1 MKKLR
6 LPIVIVILILSAVLL
21 RGKIPHEKFNS
32 ELWKTANLNLEENM
46 TLRWDMM
53 NDLRNKHKL
62 VGMTKDEIINLL
74 GDPGDKESSE
84 FMYYLGYS
92 KTGINTGTLIITF
105 NDKNI
110 VSETM
115 VWQG

>member
-6 LPIVIVILILSAVLL
+6 IPLIIVVIILTAFVL

-32 ELWKTANLNLEENM
+32 EVWRTANLNLEENM

-62 VGMTKDEIINLL
+62 VGMTKGEIIELL
-74 GDPGDKESSE
+74 GDPGDTASSE
-84 FMYYLGYS
+84 FRYYLGYS
-92 KTGINTGTLIITF
+92 KTGINIGTLIVTF

-110 VSETM
+110 VTEIR

>member
-6 LPIVIVILILSAVLL
+6 TPLIIVAIILAAFML
-21 RGKIPHEKFNS
+21 RGKIPHKKVNS
-32 ELWKTANLNLEENM
+32 EVWKNATLNSEENM

-62 VGMTKDEIINLL
+62 VGMTKKQIIDLL
-74 GDPGDKESSE
+74 GNGGDLISSKLI
-84 FMYYLGYS
+84 YYIGYS
-92 KTGINTGTLIITF
+92 KTGINTCRSIITF
-105 NDKNI
+105 NSKNI
-110 VSETM
+110 VTPIR

>member
-1 MKKLR
+1 MNKLR
-6 LPIVIVILILSAVLL
+6 IPLIIVAIILTAFML

-32 ELWKTANLNLEENM
+32 GVWKTANLNREENM

-53 NDLRNKHKL
+53 NDLRNRYKL
-62 VGMTKDEIINLL
+62 VGMTKKQIIDLL
-74 GDPGDKESSE
+74 GNGGDLNSSE
-84 FMYYLGYS
+84 FRYYLGYS

-105 NDKNI
+105 NDKDI
-110 VSETM
+110 VTEIR

>member
-6 LPIVIVILILSAVLL
+6 LPLFIVILILSAFLIK
-21 RGKIPHEKFNS
+21 GKIPHEKFKS
-32 ELWKTANLNLEENM
+32 ELWKTANLNSEAYM

-62 VGMTKDEIINLL
+62 LGMTKNEIIELL
-74 GDPGDKESSE
+74 GNPEDTASSE
-84 FMYYLGYS
+84 FRYYLGYS

-110 VSETM
+110 VTELR

>member
-6 LPIVIVILILSAVLL
+6 LPLIVAILILSAFLL
-21 RGKIPHEKFNS
+21 RGKIAHEKFNS
-32 ELWKTANLNLEENM
+32 ELWKTANLYSEENM

-62 VGMTKDEIINLL
+62 VGMTKKDIIELL
-74 GDPGDKESSE
+74 GDPGDADNSE
-84 FMYYLGYS
+84 FRYYLGYS
-92 KTGINTGTLIITF
+92 KTSINTGTLIITF
-105 NDKNI
+105 NNKNI
-110 VSETM
+110 VTEIR